1 MAQENLVRQSSHL
14 LSLLAGPVF
23 LARARKAGA
32 APEVLAW
39 GEQIL
44 TMAVLSIILFAPLGA
59 ILIQSLGPVLL
70 AAGDAADDDDD
81 HKDAESAPDA
91 AAAAAASDKLGEKK
105 TVKH

>member
-1 MAQENLVRQSSHL
+1 MSSL
-14 LSLLAGPVF
+14 PCVPGPVF

-32 APEVLAW
+32 APEVIAW

-70 AAGDAADDDDD
+70 AAGDAESVGG
-81 HKDAESAPDA
+81 DAESGGPHDD
-91 AAAAAASDKLGEKK
+91 SDKLPAKK
-105 TVKH
+105 EVKH

>member
-1 MAQENLVRQSSHL
+1 VS
-14 LSLLAGPVF
+14 AGPVF

-70 AAGDAADDDDD
+70 AAGDAESVG
-81 HKDAESAPDA
+81 DAESGPHDDQLPA
-91 AAAAAASDKLGEKK
+91 KK
-105 TVKH
+105 EVKH

>member
-1 MAQENLVRQSSHL
+1 MSSL
-14 LSLLAGPVF
+14 PCVPGPVF

-32 APEVLAW
+32 APEVIAW

-70 AAGDAADDDDD
+70 AAGDAESG
-81 HKDAESAPDA
+81 DAESGGPHDD
-91 AAAAAASDKLGEKK
+91 SDKLPAKK
-105 TVKH
+105 EVKH